1 MAGLRVRRRGRLV
14 ARLRI
19 RLDIGAVEKSLAFF
33 NPGKG
38 VADVGFAGPDRFDLA
53 TCEFEPGFVALED
66 MKIAQR
72 FAVENRLG
80 SH

>member
-1 MAGLRVRRRGRLV
+1 MRAKASLMLALP
-14 ARLRI
+14 ARIDLT
-19 RLDIGAVEKSLAFF
+19 LAAF
-33 NPGKG
+33 
-38 VADVGFAGPDRFDLA
+38 
-53 TCEFEPGFVALED
+53 EFKPGFVALKD

>member
-1 MAGLRVRRRGRLV
+1 MTCTFV
-14 ARLRI
+14 
-19 RLDIGAVEKSLAFF
+19 RLDVGIIEKGLTILDARE
-33 NPGKG
+33 G
-38 VADVGFAGPDRFDLA
+38 VVDVGFASPDRFDLA
-53 TCEFEPGFVALED
+53 AFEFKPGFVALKD